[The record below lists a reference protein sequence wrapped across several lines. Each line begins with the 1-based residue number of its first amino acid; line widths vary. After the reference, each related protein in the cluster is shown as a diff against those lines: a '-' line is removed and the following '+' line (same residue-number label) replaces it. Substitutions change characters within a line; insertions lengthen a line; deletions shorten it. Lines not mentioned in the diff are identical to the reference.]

1 MEGEP
6 MKVGL
11 LADTHDRLPAI
22 AALLKSMQ
30 KQGADMVLHAG
41 DFCAPFALQAFID
54 MNLPLIGVF
63 GRNDGD
69 HEGLRAFAQQGMGIE
84 LFESPHSLELG
95 GQRILLV
102 HDLADT
108 GQRSID
114 SHSVVVHGFTHH
126 EEMKE
131 RGDTLIVN
139 PGEGCG
145 WLHGDPSGAILDLNT
160 KKVQFLKLKGGQS
173 FKVSGDA

>member
-1 MEGEP
+1 

-11 LADTHDRLPAI
+11 LSDTHDRLPAI
-22 AALLKSMQ
+22 EALLKAMQ
-30 KQGADMVLHAG
+30 KGGVDMVLHAG
-41 DFCAPFALQAFID
+41 DFCAPFSLAPFVARNVP
-54 MNLPLIGVF
+54 MVGVF

-102 HDLADT
+102 HDLADA

-114 SHSVVVHGFTHH
+114 SHSIVVHGFTHR
-126 EEMKE
+126 EEMKD

-145 WLHGDPSGAILDLNT
+145 WLHGSPSGAILDLDT
-160 KKVQFLKLKGGQS
+160 KHVQFIKLKDVHT
-173 FKVSGDA
+173 FKAPDDT